1 MQLSIK
7 YLLLLSFKLTSL
19 WLSWL
24 DSSGTFYHLNQ
35 LNPVI
40 YRQVNVKFNKTKRE
54 NLSLN
59 TIELNFGYNKSKICV
74 AKVLSW

>member
-1 MQLSIK
+1 MYKQVYYFQFIEIIKKNKFDQSKSRKNPEYYIASIK

-40 YRQVNVKFNKTKRE
+40 Y
-54 NLSLN
+54 
-59 TIELNFGYNKSKICV
+59 G
-74 AKVLSW
+74 

>member
-1 MQLSIK
+1 MQLCIK

-19 WLSWL
+19 LLSWR

-40 YRQVNVKFNKTKRE
+40 YGQVNMKFNKTKRE

-59 TIELNFGYNKSKICV
+59 TIELNFGYNKSKIGV
-74 AKVLSW
+74 TKVLNW